1 MDKINKMENEIS
13 HISEHLRGQELN
25 NSYQEAFLRQ
35 ENYELKLEVIELKQR
50 LEKIKKIIKQNGKK
64 L

>member
-13 HISEHLRGQELN
+13 HHN
-25 NSYQEAFLRQ
+25 NYQQVFLRQ

-50 LEKIKKIIKQNGKK
+50 LEKIKQIIKQNGKK
-64 L
+64 LQPTTKN